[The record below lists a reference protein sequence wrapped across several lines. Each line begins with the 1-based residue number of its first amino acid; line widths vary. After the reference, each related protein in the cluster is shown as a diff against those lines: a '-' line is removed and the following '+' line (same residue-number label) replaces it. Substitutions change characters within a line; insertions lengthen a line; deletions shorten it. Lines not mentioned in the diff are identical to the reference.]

1 MNHHDTSGFE
11 INADLGE
18 HDDGG
23 ATDALLMPWI
33 QRANIACGGH
43 AGNEATM
50 RLALLAAKEHGVL
63 VGAHPSYPDRAGFGR
78 RATDLPRG
86 QILDSVHDQIMALR
100 TLAIEHDMPLDHVK
114 PHGALYND
122 AARDADL
129 AASVIDV
136 IRRIDPGLAVLGLAD
151 GAMETAAHNAGLRFI
166 REAFID
172 RAYEAD
178 GHLRARGLPGAVL
191 DLAGAQHQAIQLR
204 SGTVTCHDGSRRTL
218 RADTYCVH
226 GDGAE
231 AARLLALLASPVQ
244 AAD

>member
-1 MNHHDTSGFE
+1 MNRIDTTGFE

-18 HDDGG
+18 HDDAG

-43 AGNEATM
+43 AGNDSTM
-50 RLALLAAKEHGVL
+50 RLALIAAKRNRVL
-63 VGAHPSYPDRAGFGR
+63 VGAHPSYPDREGFGR
-78 RATDLPRG
+78 RAIDLPRR
-86 QILDSVHDQIMALR
+86 QILDSLHDQINALR
-100 TLAIEHDMPLDHVK
+100 TLAFELGLPLDHVK
-114 PHGALYND
+114 PHGALYNH
-122 AARDADL
+122 AARDDEL
-129 AASVIDV
+129 AAEVIDV

-151 GAMETAAHNAGLRFI
+151 GAMESAARQAGLRFI

-172 RAYEAD
+172 RAYEPD

-191 DLAGAQHQAIQLR
+191 DVPAAQEQANQLR
-204 SGTVTCHDGSRRTL
+204 TGVVTCHDGSRRTL
-218 RADTYCVH
+218 RADTFCVH

-231 AARLLALLASPVQ
+231 AAQLLALLTSPVQ